1 MIRMSRT
8 LSTRPRGRGRR
19 PPSRPDN
26 AIKALRLAKRVIEA
40 ERREQMRFF
49 VVDPIVDFSPE
60 SDVYPGMH
68 PAERRAIRR
77 FDRTI
82 RTINEALDGL
92 SGRD

>member
-1 MIRMSRT
+1 M
-8 LSTRPRGRGRR
+8 
-19 PPSRPDN
+19 
-26 AIKALRLAKRVIEA
+26 IEA
-40 ERREQMRFF
+40 ERREQMRSFAMG
-49 VVDPIVDFSPE
+49 PTIDFAPE
-60 SDVYPGMH
+60 SDAYESMH